1 MIMYYLV
8 TEFVS
13 LLSGVANINVTDS
26 QVIRHLD
33 PYDSYITLA
42 FSLTL
47 LMIFFQ
53 IPLTGPNSIIGRA
66 VVVHADPDDL
76 GKGNDVIY
84 CQHLCLLCVEWW
96 CFSSVLS

>member
-1 MIMYYLV
+1 MITYYLV

-13 LLSGVANINVTDS
+13 LLPGVANINVTDS

-33 PYDSYITLA
+33 PHDSYVALA
-42 FSLTL
+42 FSLTRL
-47 LMIFFQ
+47 LIFLQ

-76 GKGNDVIY
+76 GKGNDIICFRICVFV
-84 CQHLCLLCVEWW
+84 CVE
-96 CFSSVLS
+96 CGGAFPLF